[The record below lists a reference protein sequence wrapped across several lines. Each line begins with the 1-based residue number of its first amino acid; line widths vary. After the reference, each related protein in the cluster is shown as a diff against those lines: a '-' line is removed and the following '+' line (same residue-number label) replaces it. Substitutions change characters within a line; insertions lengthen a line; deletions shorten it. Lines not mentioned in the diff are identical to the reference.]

1 MRHIIIHISGSPG
14 AGKTTLGEELSKKYG
29 DLIAV
34 KDTDEFIQ
42 REQSEEISNARNEEC
57 ARIWRKYVH
66 AGITQFIRNN
76 TNKIIVFVGILDIV
90 VGKEPYYY
98 EFDHVT
104 KQFFLNVPLPELL
117 KRYYT
122 RFVQLAH
129 WDEIA
134 RNEIKIP
141 ASDTYIEE
149 AITQKESDVRR
160 GYELATHEQIL
171 QYFDSLNL
179 CNHCGKLASYISF
192 CSERCR
198 RHEKPQKIRFLRTGY
213 FAGRIS
219 DWTLYSTGHLQNN
232 LSNEELVK
240 VIPTLKIKQI
250 WAVVKKYTFMPM
262 SPKYQSPGGD
272 IGIDLY
278 FADDL
283 VLKREEVPELDDLFQ
298 ELIK

>member
-1 MRHIIIHISGSPG
+1 MRHIIHISGSPG

-29 DLIAV
+29 KLIAV

-42 REQSEEISNARNEEC
+42 REQSEEISRARDEEC
-57 ARIWRKYVH
+57 AMLWRKYVH
-66 AGITQFIRNN
+66 AGVIQFIRDNP
-76 TNKIIVFVGILDIV
+76 NKIIVFVGILDII
-90 VGKEPYYY
+90 VGREPYYY
-98 EFDHVT
+98 EFDYVT
-104 KQFFLNVPLPELL
+104 KQFFLDVPLSVLL

-141 ASDTYIEE
+141 SSDTYIEE
-149 AITQKESDVRR
+149 TITQKESDARR
-160 GYELATHEQIL
+160 GYELVTHEQIL
-171 QYFDSLNL
+171 QYFESLNL
-179 CNHCGKLASYISF
+179 CNHCRKLASYISF
-192 CSERCR
+192 CSENCR
-198 RHEKPQKIRFLRTGY
+198 QLEKPHRIRFLRTGY
-213 FAGRIS
+213 LQGRIA

-250 WAVVKKYTFMPM
+250 WAAVKLYTFMPM
-262 SPKYQSPGGD
+262 SPKYQSPSGD

-278 FADDL
+278 FADNL
-283 VLKREEVPELDDLFQ
+283 VLKREDVPKLDDLFQ